1 VPPGISYN
9 QAVVVWSTGSVVPRS
24 SLVRGS
30 WLSLSKLS
38 QISRLDRRCAPGHA
52 SAGFTLVEVL
62 VVVVILAVTGAVG
75 LPAYLAQ
82 VSVARVNAANA
93 AVMAAAKACAVAQ
106 VTENFDSNFFNTNA
120 GVVGSCGDA
129 TANRDFTS
137 SASLFNLTT
146 QAVGRVESPTGVVI
160 LAQSAL

>member
-1 VPPGISYN
+1 M
-9 QAVVVWSTGSVVPRS
+9 
-24 SLVRGS
+24 VRGS
-30 WLSLSKLS
+30 RLSLSKLS
-38 QISRLDRRCAPGHA
+38 QISRLDRRCAPPGHA

-106 VTENFDSNFFNTNA
+106 VTDNFDSESFAKINA
-120 GVVGSCGDA
+120 GVLGSCGDT

-137 SASLFNLTT
+137 SASWFNLTT
-146 QAVGRVESPTGVVI
+146 PAVGRVASPTGVVM
-160 LAQSAL
+160 LASSAR

>member
-1 VPPGISYN
+1 MI
-9 QAVVVWSTGSVVPRS
+9 
-24 SLVRGS
+24 RGS
-30 WLSLSKLS
+30 RLSLSKLS
-38 QISRLDRRCAPGHA
+38 QISSLNCRCAPPGHA

-82 VSVARVNAANA
+82 ASMARVNAANA

-146 QAVGRVESPTGVVI
+146 PAVGRVESPTGVVI
-160 LAQSAL
+160 LASSAR

>member
-1 VPPGISYN
+1 MLN
-9 QAVVVWSTGSVVPRS
+9 QV
-24 SLVRGS
+24 
-30 WLSLSKLS
+30 
-38 QISRLDRRCAPGHA
+38 SRLGRRCAPGHA

-62 VVVVILAVTGAVG
+62 VVVVVILALTGAVG

-82 VSVARVNAANA
+82 ASMARVNAANA

-120 GVVGSCGDA
+120 GVVGSCGDT

-137 SASLFNLTT
+137 SASWFNLTT
-146 QAVGRVESPTGVVI
+146 PAVGRVASPTGVVM
-160 LAQSAL
+160 LASSAR

>member
-1 VPPGISYN
+1 
-9 QAVVVWSTGSVVPRS
+9 
-24 SLVRGS
+24 
-30 WLSLSKLS
+30 LSLSKLS
-38 QISRLDRRCAPGHA
+38 QISRLGRRCAPGDA
-52 SAGFTLVEVL
+52 RAGFTLVEVL

-82 VSVARVNAANA
+82 ASMARVNAANA

-106 VTENFDSNFFNTNA
+106 VTDNFDSNYTNA
-120 GVVGSCGDA
+120 GVLGSCGDT

-146 QAVGRVESPTGVVI
+146 PAVGRVESPTGVVI
-160 LAQSAL
+160 LASSAR